1 MARGGPFSPHGLRSA
16 SLSLRMKGKTMTAYA
31 IGHLREVRMGPD
43 ILEYLHRIDGTL
55 EPFGGRFIIHGGPK
69 TVLEGN
75 WPGDLIVIAF
85 PNIESAQEWYRSPA
99 YQEIVRLR
107 TDNSQGDVLI
117 MDGVD
122 ADHKATDVLS
132 S

>member
-1 MARGGPFSPHGLRSA
+1 
-16 SLSLRMKGKTMTAYA
+16 MTAYA

-43 ILEYLHRIDGTL
+43 IVEYLHLIDATL
-55 EPFGGRFIIHGGPK
+55 APFEGRFIIHGGPK
-69 TVLEGN
+69 VVLEGD

-85 PNIESAQEWYRSPA
+85 PNVESANGWYHSPA

-107 TDNSQGDVLI
+107 TDNSQGSVLI

-122 ADHKATDVLS
+122 ADHQAPDVLS

>member
-1 MARGGPFSPHGLRSA
+1 MARGGPFSPHGLKSA
-16 SLSLRMKGKTMTAYA
+16 SAVPNTKGKSMTAYA

-43 ILEYLHRIDGTL
+43 IVEYLHRIDATL
-55 EPFGGRFIIHGGPK
+55 EPFEGRFIIHGGPK
-69 TVLEGN
+69 NVLEGD

-85 PNIESAQEWYRSPA
+85 PNVESANGWYHSPA

-122 ADHKATDVLS
+122 ADHKAPDVLS